1 MLDFTRQLRAEEPLI
16 HPTSRAKNCTF
27 GRYVEI
33 GDHCVLEE
41 TAVGDY
47 TYCFGCNDVI
57 YTALGR
63 FNSIATGVRINPV
76 QHPAKFRAAA
86 HHFTYRCSHY
96 GLGPDDDGLIAWRR
110 QNRVTTGND
119 VWLGHNAVIMGG
131 VTIGD
136 GAVVGAGAVVTH
148 DVAPYEIVGGVPA
161 RHIGWRYPP
170 ELIAALERIRWWDW
184 SHETLGERLRD
195 FDDVEAFCAKYDPGA
210 PEK

>member
-16 HPTSRAKNCTF
+16 HPTSRAQNCTF
-27 GRYVEI
+27 GRYVEV

-57 YTALGR
+57 YAALGR

-110 QNRVTTGND
+110 QSRVTTGND

-170 ELIAALERIRWWDW
+170 ELIAALEGIGWWDW

>member
-1 MLDFTRQLRAEEPLI
+1 MLDFTRALSPDAPLI
-16 HPTSRAKNCTF
+16 HPTSRTVNCTF

-33 GDHCVLEE
+33 GDHCALEE

-47 TYCFGCNDVI
+47 TYCFGYNDVI
-57 YTALGR
+57 YAELGK
-63 FNSIATGVRINPV
+63 FNSIATGVRLNPV

-86 HHFTYRCSHY
+86 HHFTYRCAHY
-96 GLGPDDDGLIAWRR
+96 GLGPDDGGLIAWRR
-110 QNRVTTGND
+110 QSRVTTGHD
-119 VWLGHNAVIMGG
+119 VWLGHNAVVMGG

-148 DVAPYEIVGGVPA
+148 DVALYEIVGGVPA

-210 PEK
+210 PGK

>member
-1 MLDFTRQLRAEEPLI
+1 MLDFTRALSPDAPLI
-16 HPTSRAKNCTF
+16 HPTSRTVNCTF

-33 GDHCVLEE
+33 GDHCALEE

-47 TYCFGCNDVI
+47 TYCFGYNDVI
-57 YTALGR
+57 YAELGK
-63 FNSIATGVRINPV
+63 FNSIATGVRLNPV

-148 DVAPYEIVGGVPA
+148 DVASYEIVGGVPA

-170 ELIAALERIRWWDW
+170 EIIAAMGRIRWWDW
-184 SHETLGERLRD
+184 SHETLRERLRD